1 LSTRDGCNG
10 GGFEVAQYG
19 AAGGRRE
26 GGREGGREGRK
37 AALVEK
43 CRITMMDSSGEYRP
57 LGPMNLLYPLKE
69 LDPANLY
76 LSVIL

>member
-10 GGFEVAQYG
+10 GGFEAAQYG
-19 AAGGRRE
+19 AAGGR
-26 GGREGGREGRK
+26 REGGREGRK

-69 LDPANLY
+69 LDPRK
-76 LSVIL
+76 SVSKCNIMI